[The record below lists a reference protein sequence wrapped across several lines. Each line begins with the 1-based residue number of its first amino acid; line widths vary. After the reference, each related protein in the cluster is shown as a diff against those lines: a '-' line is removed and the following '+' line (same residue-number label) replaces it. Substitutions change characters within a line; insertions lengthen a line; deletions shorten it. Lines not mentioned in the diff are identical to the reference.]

1 MKNNWKLMV
10 LSVFAVLFSATA
22 FAQTTKYKCMVQM
35 NNYSGKEAYVVVSLI
50 NPKGQYE
57 ETIAVLGSDNE
68 WYKTLKEWDKFQAKK
83 KQKLNGITGASVAG
97 GARATKLIEFDKA
110 KLDKGYKIR
119 FESAVETQKYYTK
132 DAEVALSSQALN
144 SKEGAKGSG
153 YIKQIRFIKV
163 Q

>member
-1 MKNNWKLMV
+1 MKNNWKLLV
-10 LSVFAVLFSATA
+10 LSLFAVLFSATA

-35 NNYSGKEAYVVVSLI
+35 NSYSGKEAYVVVSLM

-57 ETIAVLGSDNE
+57 ETLAVLGSDNE

-97 GARATKLIEFDKA
+97 GARATKLLEFNTA
-110 KLDKGYKIR
+110 KLEKGYKIR
-119 FESAVETQKYYTK
+119 FESAVETQKYFTK
-132 DAEVALSSQALN
+132 DAEVTLSAAALDN
-144 SKEGAKGSG
+144 REGAKGTG
-153 YIKQIRFIKV
+153 YIKQVRFIKV